1 MAELKLPNA
10 GEGGTDGGTD
20 GRTDGGTDGRTD
32 GRTEPTSDLF
42 AHDLA
47 EKNKTKVQA
56 LAGNHLEPSDAPSS
70 PPRPSPLLLLN
81 LDQPQL

>member
-1 MAELKLPNA
+1 MTRVVKISVT
-10 GEGGTDGGTD
+10 GGRVEVAQRRGG
-20 GRTDGGTDGRTD
+20 RD